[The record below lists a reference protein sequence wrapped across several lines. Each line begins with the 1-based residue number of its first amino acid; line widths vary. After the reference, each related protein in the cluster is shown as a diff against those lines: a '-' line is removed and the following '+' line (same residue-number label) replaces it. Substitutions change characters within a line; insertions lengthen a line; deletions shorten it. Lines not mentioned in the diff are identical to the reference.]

1 MRNIFVITSR
11 ELFSYFGSSLGY
23 ILAAIFVAIS
33 AGLTFY
39 FGHFFDR
46 GVADLNAFF
55 QYHPWLH
62 LLLMPALGMRLWAE
76 EIKLGTFEFLICLPV
91 KIIEVVVGKF
101 LAAWIYS
108 GVVLLLTF
116 PLWITV
122 NLTGNPDNGVIFATY
137 GASWLMAGGF
147 LTLSA
152 CASAMT
158 SNQAVAFVIAVTMCF
173 LSMMTG
179 VELIQGSF
187 HGWAPEWLTETASQL
202 SMMSNFNEIS
212 KGVIDFR
219 NFLYFFSLITM
230 GLLINSLIIA
240 IKKA

>member
-11 ELFSYFGSSLGY
+11 ELLSYFGSSLGY

-91 KIIEVVVGKF
+91 KIIQVVVGKF

-137 GASWLMAGGF
+137 GASWLMA
-147 LTLSA
+147 A
-152 CASAMT
+152 
-158 SNQAVAFVIAVTMCF
+158 
-173 LSMMTG
+173 
-179 VELIQGSF
+179 
-187 HGWAPEWLTETASQL
+187 
-202 SMMSNFNEIS
+202 
-212 KGVIDFR
+212 DF
-219 NFLYFFSLITM
+219 
-230 GLLINSLIIA
+230 
-240 IKKA
+240 